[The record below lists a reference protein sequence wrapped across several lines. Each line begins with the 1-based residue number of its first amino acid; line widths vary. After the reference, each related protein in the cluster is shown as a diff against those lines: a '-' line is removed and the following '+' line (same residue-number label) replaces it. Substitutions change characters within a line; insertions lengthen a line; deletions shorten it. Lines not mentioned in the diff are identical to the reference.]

1 MLDIGLSLVAFIVAI
16 GVLVAV
22 HEFGHFWV
30 ARRLG
35 FKVQRFSIGFGKPLA
50 RWRGRDADATEYWIS
65 SLPLGGYVKMLDER
79 EGPVPEAERH
89 RAFNNRPPPHRIAVL
104 LAGPGFNFLFAV
116 AAYWLLFVTGVPGM
130 KPYIGDV
137 EPGSIADRAG
147 LMAADI
153 IEAIDGEPTETWEHA
168 TLAILDG
175 LLDDSALQ
183 LRVRGSNGSV
193 RDVELDL
200 RGRISELT
208 EPDALFPGLGIDP
221 GPAVPVPAV
230 VGDVIAGSPAE
241 RAGLEAGDRILSI
254 DGMPVATFE
263 EWADLIRERP
273 GETVELRIER
283 GWQREANGDGFELR
297 VDRPPA
303 QSLTL
308 TVQIGESEENGER
321 IGQIGVSSLTR
332 IPPELLPPEV
342 PELIE
347 SLRSEQRYGLFE
359 SVGRSLDKTW
369 EMSALTVRMLGRMV
383 VGDVSMRNMSGPIGI
398 AGYAGDS
405 AQAGLSAFLSF
416 LAIVSISLGILN
428 LLPVPIL
435 DGGQIVYQAIEWIKG
450 SPLSERAMALGQ
462 QVGIL
467 LMILL
472 MGFVFYIDLSR
483 VFS

>member
-1 MLDIGLSLVAFIVAI
+1 MKSERRPKCCGCNVAAAAKPAAVAEPESLLGVCSFCARGKRNKSNGKGARTPACARLEWTFTRVRGRPYPMLDIGLSLIAFIVAI

-35 FKVQRFSIGFGKPLA
+35 FKVLRFSIGFGKPLA

-230 VGDVIAGSPAE
+230 VGDVIAGS
-241 RAGLEAGDRILSI
+241 
-254 DGMPVATFE
+254 
-263 EWADLIRERP
+263 
-273 GETVELRIER
+273 
-283 GWQREANGDGFELR
+283 
-297 VDRPPA
+297 
-303 QSLTL
+303 
-308 TVQIGESEENGER
+308 
-321 IGQIGVSSLTR
+321 
-332 IPPELLPPEV
+332 
-342 PELIE
+342 
-347 SLRSEQRYGLFE
+347 
-359 SVGRSLDKTW
+359 
-369 EMSALTVRMLGRMV
+369 
-383 VGDVSMRNMSGPIGI
+383 
-398 AGYAGDS
+398 
-405 AQAGLSAFLSF
+405 
-416 LAIVSISLGILN
+416 
-428 LLPVPIL
+428 
-435 DGGQIVYQAIEWIKG
+435 
-450 SPLSERAMALGQ
+450 
-462 QVGIL
+462 
-467 LMILL
+467 
-472 MGFVFYIDLSR
+472 
-483 VFS
+483 